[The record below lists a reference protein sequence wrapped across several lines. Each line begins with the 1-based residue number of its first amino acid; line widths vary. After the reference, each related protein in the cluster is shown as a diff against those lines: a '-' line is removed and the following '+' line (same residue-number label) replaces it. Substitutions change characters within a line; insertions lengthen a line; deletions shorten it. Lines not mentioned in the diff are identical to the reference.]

1 MIFLPQCIKSYDIVY
16 SNYIKI
22 SYYTASGLLQI
33 RKLDLNMCTNLC
45 LLKYFAFF
53 SSTEAVIDM
62 IFVDLG
68 FSQKD
73 LHLLFWGIN
82 SYGHTYCTIS
92 INLARGWPVTRW
104 MKIWHCPSAGWLGT
118 TANFLATMQGT
129 CALWMLWRYL
139 SEFLCWP
146 MSLWHRTSDQFWPCP
161 QALWRMMAEL
171 IKIVQYGLNKA
182 INT

>member
-1 MIFLPQCIKSYDIVY
+1 MQIEIIFSICTTFFHEKKEFLFKIFLKCDFISLSYLMIFLPQCIKSYDIVY

-92 INLARGWPVTRW
+92 INLARG
-104 MKIWHCPSAGWLGT
+104 
-118 TANFLATMQGT
+118 
-129 CALWMLWRYL
+129 
-139 SEFLCWP
+139 
-146 MSLWHRTSDQFWPCP
+146 
-161 QALWRMMAEL
+161 
-171 IKIVQYGLNKA
+171 
-182 INT
+182 